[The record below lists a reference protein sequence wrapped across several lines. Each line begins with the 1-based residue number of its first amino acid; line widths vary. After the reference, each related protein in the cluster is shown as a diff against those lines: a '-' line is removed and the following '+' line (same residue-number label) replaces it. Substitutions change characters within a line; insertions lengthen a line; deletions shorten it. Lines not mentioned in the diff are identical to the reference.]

1 MARLK
6 VVQYPDP
13 VLLRRTEPV
22 DSIGDAERALVL
34 DMIETMHAESGVG
47 LAANQVGVPR
57 RIFVASADGVKGKE
71 LVYFNPEIIARSGEI
86 RDFEGCLS
94 VRDEYEPVTRHR
106 EVTLR
111 AMDLE
116 GRTVE
121 VKAKGLLARIFQ
133 HEVDHLDG
141 FVFVHRLGWLK
152 RRRIFKKFERS
163 K

>member
-1 MARLK
+1 LARLK

-13 VLLRRTEPV
+13 VLLKRTQPV
-22 DSIGDAERALVL
+22 ESIGDWERAFVL
-34 DMIETMHAESGVG
+34 DMIETMHEEAGVG
-47 LAANQVGVPR
+47 LAANQVGVSK
-57 RIFVASADGVKGKE
+57 RIFVACADGVKGKE
-71 LVYFNPEIIARSGEI
+71 LVYFNPEIIAKSGEI
-86 RDFEGCLS
+86 KDFEGCLS
-94 VRDEYEPVTRHR
+94 VRDEYEPVTRYR

-111 AMDLE
+111 AMNLD
-116 GRTVE
+116 GQTVE

-152 RRRIFKKFERS
+152 RRKIFKKFERS